1 MVDVLELRPSTW
13 PPSAYVLPIGVGS
26 SVWMMRRGERRG
38 LGLGLLLLGVA
49 FLAVFRLLPRYTSPT
64 WFGITRPALIFA
76 PCLWVIVGWTCWGL
90 RAKDRLFPVLAL
102 MAAVLVFSH
111 VSMFYSRAPHD
122 TQAMVAHLGRV
133 GGYLILLLSLVQMA
147 SLDMRERIRA
157 EQKLAQSNEDLERRV
172 LARTA
177 QLETINRSLEAEMTA
192 RRQAE
197 ERLRVIVE
205 AAPNAMIMMGED
217 GHIVMVNAQVERLFG
232 YERSELLG
240 QTIEMLVPERF
251 RVRHPGL
258 RQRFF
263 AAPVA
268 RPMGAGRDLHGLR
281 KDGSE
286 VPIEIGL
293 NPITTAEGRF
303 VLASIIDITERKQA
317 EEEIRRLNSD
327 LEKRVRDRTGQLEKA
342 NQELEG
348 FAYSVAHDLRA
359 PLRAVGGF
367 SQLLAETYQG
377 TLDEEGKRL
386 LRVVRTEAERMG
398 VLIDALL
405 SFSRLGSQQI
415 EVCDLDMTAL
425 ARSSFQELTSHDAGR
440 KPRLEL
446 QPLPPAQGE
455 EALVR
460 QVFVN
465 LLSNAVKFTRQ
476 REDAVIEVGTSSD
489 SGQNVYYVKD
499 NGVGFDARY
508 ADKLFGVFQRLHS
521 TAEFEGTGIGLALV
535 QRIITRHGGRV
546 WAESRLH
553 EGATFYFTMPK
564 QKETP

>member
-1 MVDVLELRPSTW
+1 M
-13 PPSAYVLPIGVGS
+13 SA
-26 SVWMMRRGERRG
+26 
-38 LGLGLLLLGVA
+38 
-49 FLAVFRLLPRYTSPT
+49 PR
-64 WFGITRPALIFA
+64 
-76 PCLWVIVGWTCWGL
+76 
-90 RAKDRLFPVLAL
+90 
-102 MAAVLVFSH
+102 AA
-111 VSMFYSRAPHD
+111 
-122 TQAMVAHLGRV
+122 
-133 GGYLILLLSLVQMA
+133 
-147 SLDMRERIRA
+147 
-157 EQKLAQSNEDLERRV
+157 
-172 LARTA
+172 A
-177 QLETINRSLEAEMTA
+177 QLEVTNQSLEAEMKS

-217 GHIVMVNAQVERLFG
+217 GRIAMMNAQIEKLFG
-232 YERSELLG
+232 YPRTELLG
-240 QTIEMLVPERF
+240 QAIEMLVPERL
-251 RVRHPGL
+251 RARHPGL
-258 RQRFF
+258 RQGFF
-263 AAPVA
+263 ASPQA
-268 RPMGAGRDLHGLR
+268 RPMGAGRDLHGLC

-286 VPIEIGL
+286 VAIEIGL

-303 VLASIIDITERKQA
+303 VLASIIDITPRRQT
-317 EEEIRRLNSD
+317 EEEIRRINTE
-327 LEKRVRDRTGQLEKA
+327 LETRVKDRTAQLETA

-367 SQLLAETYQG
+367 SQILVESYQD

-425 ARSSFQELTSHDAGR
+425 ARSSFEELTSPDAGR
-440 KPRLEL
+440 KTRLEL

-465 LLSNAVKFTRQ
+465 LLSNAIKFTRE
-476 REDAVIEVGTSSD
+476 REDATIEVGARSD

-499 NGVGFDARY
+499 NGVGFDDRY
-508 ADKLFGVFQRLHS
+508 ADKLFGVFQRLHTHS
-521 TAEFEGTGIGLALV
+521 EFEGTGIGLALV
-535 QRIITRHGGRV
+535 HRIITRHGGRV
-546 WAESRLH
+546 WAESKLH

-564 QKETP
+564 QKETQ